1 MMTLHRSGRKIEG
14 SSQSIQLQIEKTAEA
29 SGNLDVY
36 VYYIHDAQL
45 NFEKN
50 RLTNTI
56 Y

>member
-1 MMTLHRSGRKIEG
+1 MMTLHGSFGKIEG

-29 SGNLDVY
+29 AGNLDVY
-36 VYYIHDAQL
+36 VYHIHDAQL
-45 NFEKN
+45 NFEKT